1 MVKDAMNRIKSF
13 SPRLAAC
20 VLCVIFVQV
29 FAPAAWAWGSGHDT
43 VARCIL
49 KKLPKEWQSKFK
61 PEWMGKFLAAAHLPD
76 KGDPKLLKPEDL
88 AWLRE
93 NCDLG
98 NNMYALHKGLPVY
111 GEIERLVNALRT
123 GDDYSVFV
131 YLASLSHSIADG
143 AACNH
148 DPIVHMLTY
157 TWSPEGSPQGRG
169 LPVLPKTGREWPVD
183 FSFVERDADT
193 KAVLARR
200 LDALTVPEPPADI
213 TLERLFALVDCWDVL
228 SIECN
233 NRSSGRIIEDGAKW
247 VKTGDV
253 AAKCASADALCNLGL
268 WSVERTLYLFKAAQI
283 LAARPDFLPTSRTTK
298 DAIFAKKGTN
308 EIAIL
313 RRPMANDSFARPYF
327 AEPGSPSRVR
337 VMYSPIDHMV
347 GSVFDVV
354 ARPVGCQI
362 IGSLKARR
370 PELNA
375 SLMDAREFAKM
386 GLDPKVTPII
396 VIFRRVT
403 DYRRFDAKGF
413 EEKLRVYAKAGG
425 KVIWINGKPPAYL
438 IGAEALQALRDVD
451 RKDGYCKP
459 CYPVPL
465 DELMTSFV
473 AWVGPGEKHAW
484 KYVHKPVNV
493 AGWHW
498 VGAPQWF
505 ERSELPKDVI
515 PLIELRAHGRT
526 FLTGIASGSC
536 AYIPLNAI
544 FPFCITDDRP
554 KFDPFVLRLDSAG
567 EEILLAILDF
577 MRP

>member
-1 MVKDAMNRIKSF
+1 
-13 SPRLAAC
+13 
-20 VLCVIFVQV
+20 
-29 FAPAAWAWGSGHDT
+29 
-43 VARCIL
+43 
-49 KKLPKEWQSKFK
+49 
-61 PEWMGKFLAAAHLPD
+61 
-76 KGDPKLLKPEDL
+76 
-88 AWLRE
+88 
-93 NCDLG
+93 
-98 NNMYALHKGLPVY
+98 
-111 GEIERLVNALRT
+111 
-123 GDDYSVFV
+123 
-131 YLASLSHSIADG
+131 
-143 AACNH
+143 
-148 DPIVHMLTY
+148 
-157 TWSPEGSPQGRG
+157 
-169 LPVLPKTGREWPVD
+169 
-183 FSFVERDADT
+183 
-193 KAVLARR
+193 
-200 LDALTVPEPPADI
+200 
-213 TLERLFALVDCWDVL
+213 
-228 SIECN
+228 
-233 NRSSGRIIEDGAKW
+233 
-247 VKTGDV
+247 
-253 AAKCASADALCNLGL
+253 
-268 WSVERTLYLFKAAQI
+268 
-283 LAARPDFLPTSRTTK
+283 
-298 DAIFAKKGTN
+298 
-308 EIAIL
+308 
-313 RRPMANDSFARPYF
+313 
-327 AEPGSPSRVR
+327 
-337 VMYSPIDHMV
+337 MYSPIDHMV

-505 ERSELPKDVI
+505 ERSELPKDVV
-515 PLIELRAHGRT
+515 PLIELRAHRRT

-554 KFDPFVLRLDSAG
+554 EFDPFVLRLDSAG